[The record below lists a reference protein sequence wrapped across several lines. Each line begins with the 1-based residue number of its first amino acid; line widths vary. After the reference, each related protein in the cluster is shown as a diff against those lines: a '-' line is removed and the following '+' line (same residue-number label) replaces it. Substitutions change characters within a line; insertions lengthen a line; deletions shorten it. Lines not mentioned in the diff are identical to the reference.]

1 MSVIEQ
7 IQKLKLLLAG
17 LLITL
22 PLSLQAGDVNLPQVP
37 KAKANAT
44 EEHGC
49 VTSVKDMRK
58 NHMEYLLHQRDDT
71 IRRGVRTKQYSLA
84 ECVECHV
91 TEDTSGEVANFGEDK
106 HFCSSCHNYV
116 AVSIDCFQCHNDKP
130 QGDGTMSSRDMP
142 ASHHNMAF
150 NKHSETGATLDNQNS
165 ESGK

>member
-1 MSVIEQ
+1 MSVVQ
-7 IQKLKLLLAG
+7 HIQKLKLLMAG

-22 PLSLQAGDVNLPQVP
+22 PLSLQAGDTNLPQVP
-37 KAKANAT
+37 KAKMNAT

-49 VTSVKDMRK
+49 VSDVSDMRK

-71 IRRGVRTKQYSLA
+71 MRRGIRTKQYSLA
-84 ECVECHV
+84 ECIECHV
-91 TEDTSGEVANFGEDK
+91 TEDSTGQVADFGTDK

-130 QGDGTMSSRDMP
+130 QGNAAMSANEMP
-142 ASHHNMAF
+142 ASHHSLAF
-150 NKHSETGATLDNQNS
+150 NKHNKALNNPNS

>member
-1 MSVIEQ
+1 MSVVKHIY
-7 IQKLKLLLAG
+7 KLKLLMAG

-22 PLSLQAGDVNLPQVP
+22 PLSLQAGDENLPQVP
-37 KAKANAT
+37 KAKAKAT

-49 VTSVKDMRK
+49 VVSVSDMRK

-71 IRRGVRTKQYSLA
+71 LRRGIRTKQYSLA
-84 ECVECHV
+84 ECIECHV
-91 TEDTSGEVANFGEDK
+91 TEDAAGQVASYGDDK
-106 HFCSSCHNYV
+106 HFCSTCHNYV

-130 QGDGTMSSRDMP
+130 QGNTAMSLKDMP
-142 ASHHNMAF
+142 ASHHSMAL

>member
-1 MSVIEQ
+1 MLVVQTIH
-7 IQKLKLLLAG
+7 KLKLLLSG

-22 PLSLQAGDVNLPQVP
+22 PLSLHAADGNLPQVP

-49 VTSVKDMRK
+49 VVSVSDMRK

-71 IRRGVRTKQYSLA
+71 MRRGIRTKQYSLA
-84 ECVECHV
+84 ECIECHV
-91 TEDTSGEVANFGEDK
+91 TEDSSGQVASYGDDK
-106 HFCSSCHNYV
+106 HFCSTCHNYV

-130 QGDGTMSSRDMP
+130 QGSSAMSLKEMP
-142 ASHHNMAF
+142 ANHHDLAF
-150 NKHSETGATLDNQNS
+150 NKHSNKDAGLNNQ